1 MSCDNCNGNCKCTP
15 SMVHVLLVEK
25 KNGSVLVAGVFSSS
39 DQAKEAALHY
49 DMLEDKDA
57 WVVTKELDQWAK

>member
-1 MSCDNCNGNCKCTP
+1 
-15 SMVHVLLVEK
+15 MVHVLLVEK